1 MPCNKCKHKK
11 CKKCKKGAG
20 FDFLKNELRPTKGA
34 GLEDE
39 EEVEE
44 PPPKKSAGEVI
55 RDVVSM
61 TPMGAAARFVSD
73 LFIPE
78 APLAAVADPADIA
91 RWVEQRRIAH
101 IQHGGHSGS
110 GMF

>member
-1 MPCNKCKHKK
+1 MDNICLNKMVCNKCKHKK
-11 CKKCKKGAG
+11 CKKCKKKKYYGGAV
-20 FDFLKNELRPTKGA
+20 
-34 GLEDE
+34 E
-39 EEVEE
+39 EE
-44 PPPKKSAGEVI
+44 PAPKRTAGEVI

-78 APLAAVADPADIA
+78 AQMAAVADPADIA
-91 RWVEQRRIAH
+91 RWVEQQKAIAH

-110 GMF
+110 GLW

>member
-1 MPCNKCKHKK
+1 VKSYLFWFNKMPCAKCKHKK
-11 CKKCKKGAG
+11 CKKCKKKKYYGGA
-20 FDFLKNELRPTKGA
+20 L
-34 GLEDE
+34 

-44 PPPKKSAGEVI
+44 EKPTAGEVI
-55 RDVVSM
+55 RDVVSL

>member
-1 MPCNKCKHKK
+1 MCLNKMVCNKCKHKK
-11 CKKCKKGAG
+11 CKKCKKKIGGA
-20 FDFLKNELRPTKGA
+20 
-34 GLEDE
+34 LEDVE
-39 EEVEE
+39 EE
-44 PPPKKSAGEVI
+44 PAPKRTAGEVI

-78 APLAAVADPADIA
+78 APMAAVADPADIA

-110 GMF
+110 GLIW

>member
-1 MPCNKCKHKK
+1 MPCAKCKHKK
-11 CKKCKKGAG
+11 CKKCKKKKYYGGA
-20 FDFLKNELRPTKGA
+20 L
-34 GLEDE
+34 

-44 PPPKKSAGEVI
+44 EKPTAGEVI
-55 RDVVSM
+55 RDVVSL

-110 GMF
+110 GLIW

>member
-1 MPCNKCKHKK
+1 MVCNKCKHKK
-11 CKKCKKGAG
+11 CKKKKYYGGAV
-20 FDFLKNELRPTKGA
+20 
-34 GLEDE
+34 ED
-39 EEVEE
+39 VEE
-44 PPPKKSAGEVI
+44 APAPKRAAGEVI
-55 RDVVSM
+55 RDVVSL

-110 GMF
+110 GLIW